1 MVSLTILLLAA
12 VSFAQSPPLP
22 SIVNNYVDEFRTDF
36 DQRLAGRNNY
46 RPLLANVVRLAFH
59 FCVGD
64 GGCDG
69 CINMDVPDN
78 AGLELSVNYL
88 DARSDAWLE
97 AGLSKADLYAL
108 ASMVAANMALGNNG
122 WDSDLSNFEIGR
134 TDCSDPDSF
143 EEFPD
148 AHHAPF
154 QFFEDN
160 FGFNADETTIL
171 FGAHTLGRAQL
182 GNSGFNGFW
191 TNNQLEL
198 GNEFFERIEDDPWD
212 QEAVGN
218 GNFQWDQNNRF
229 ALDADMFLVRNLN
242 PDANGREINN
252 GCRNDFDNCP
262 DAPTLP
268 LVESFLGNQ
277 GEMRF
282 QNAFKDVYVRMLRSA
297 GQGFEQELQLVCD
310 IYDCTNETND
320 FTTTLPDANSS
331 TSAPEVIVDEEVE
344 SEEEEPVEPEQP
356 EEESEFDSNSE
367 SDSSEDSEDPVVEV
381 DVTDEPVVQPPPPAG
396 PGRGKGRGGRRGGR
410 GKGRGG
416 RGRLLL

>member
-229 ALDADMFLVRNLN
+229 ALNADMFLVRNLN

-310 IYDCTNETND
+310 IYDCTTETND

-331 TSAPEVIVDEEVE
+331 TSAPEVIIDEEE

-381 DVTDEPVVQPPPPAG
+381 DVTDEPVVQPPAG

>member
-1 MVSLTILLLAA
+1 MVSLTVLLLAA
-12 VSFAQSPPLP
+12 ISYAQSPPLP
-22 SIVNNYVDEFRTDF
+22 SIVNDYIDEFRTDF

-78 AGLELSVNYL
+78 AGLELSVDYL
-88 DARSDAWLE
+88 DARADAWLE

-134 TDCSDPDSF
+134 TDCSDPDLF

-148 AHHAPF
+148 AHRAPF
-154 QFFEDN
+154 QFFEEN

-229 ALDADMFLVRNLN
+229 ALNADMFLVRNLN

-277 GEMRF
+277 GEVRF

-310 IYDCTNETND
+310 VYDCTTETND
-320 FTTTLPDANSS
+320 FTTTLPDATSS
-331 TSAPEVIVDEEVE
+331 TSAPEVVVDEDVE
-344 SEEEEPVEPEQP
+344 SEEEEPIEPEQPEEEEPVEPEQP

-367 SDSSEDSEDPVVEV
+367 SDSEDSE
-381 DVTDEPVVQPPPPAG
+381 EPVVQPPPPAG
-396 PGRGKGRGGRRGGR
+396 PGRGKGRGGQRGGR